1 MPTYITLI
9 RFTQKGAE
17 AIREGPARLDVAKQT
32 YAAVGAKMKAFY
44 LVTGRYDAVVIAEAP
59 DDETMAKLSL
69 AIASKGN
76 VRTETVRAFAEEEYR
91 KMVKGLPDVKIK

>member
-17 AIREGPARLDVAKQT
+17 AIREGPARLDAAKQT
-32 YAAVGAKMKAFY
+32 YAAVGAKLKAFY
-44 LVTGRYDAVVIAEAP
+44 LVTGRYDAVAIAEAP

-91 KMVKGLPDVKIK
+91 KIVKGLPEVKIK